1 MTVTRQKRGI
11 IEMSICATLW
21 SLGGI
26 FIKIIPWNPLVI
38 AGARSILASCVIAI
52 YMKAAHMHFRI
63 NKEVLL
69 GGIFLTGDLL
79 LIVSANKFTT
89 AANATMLQFTSPIFI
104 LLISIFFLHETF
116 RRSDIIAVAACVFG
130 IALFFFDQL
139 SFGNIFGN
147 IMATLSG
154 LSLSVMYIVTGN
166 ANEDNRMSS
175 ILIGHLL
182 TAAIG
187 LPFAFV
193 FDTPISGISMVSIL
207 ILGILQIGIPYVLYG
222 LAAKDCSPLMCS
234 LIAALEPILNP
245 VWVFFFNGEQPG
257 LFALIG
263 GVVVIATISI
273 WCVWKERHP
282 VPTAKEPGVQQEYN
296 G

>member
-1 MTVTRQKRGI
+1 
-11 IEMSICATLW
+11 MSICATLW

-38 AGARSILASCVIAI
+38 AGARSLLASCCIGI

-63 NKEVLL
+63 NREVLL
-69 GGIFLTGDLL
+69 GGIFLAGDLL

-104 LLISIFFLHETF
+104 LLISIFFLHEKF
-116 RRSDIIAVAACVFG
+116 RRSDVLAVAACFFG

-147 IMATLSG
+147 IMATFSG
-154 LSLSVMYIVTGN
+154 LSLSVMYIITGN
-166 ANEDNRMSS
+166 ADEDNRMSS
-175 ILIGHLL
+175 ILTGHML

-187 LPFAFV
+187 LPFALV
-193 FDTPISGISMVSIL
+193 FDTPISGISVISIL
-207 ILGILQIGIPYVLYG
+207 ILGTLQIGIPYVLYG
-222 LAAKDCSPLMCS
+222 LAAKNCSPLMCS

-245 VWVFFFNGEQPG
+245 VWVFFFNGETPG
-257 LFALIG
+257 VFALAG
-263 GVVVIATISI
+263 GVVVILTISV
-273 WCVWKERHP
+273 WCVWKEI
-282 VPTAKEPGVQQEYN
+282 
-296 G
+296 